1 VPHIPI
7 SIGVSLYAQIL
18 QVLGIEILTIL
29 YPCNISGLSF
39 IEVFEMDYIS
49 CLCNLKL
56 NAFSSPRTHYVDVG

>member
-29 YPCNISGLSF
+29 NPCNISGLRF
-39 IEVFEMDYIS
+39 IEVFELDYIS
-49 CLCNLKL
+49 CLYNLKL